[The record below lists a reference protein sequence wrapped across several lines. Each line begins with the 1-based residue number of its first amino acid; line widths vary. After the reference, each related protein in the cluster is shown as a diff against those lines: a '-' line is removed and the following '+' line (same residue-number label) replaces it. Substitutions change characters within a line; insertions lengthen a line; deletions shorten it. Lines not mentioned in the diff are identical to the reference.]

1 MKKIR
6 KYLSAQGLIKAV
18 YNNFK
23 KIKDPQ
29 NRNGKI
35 SIVDCLMSCFA
46 IFSLKYPSLLQYE
59 IETQNPQS
67 CENIKKLY
75 LVKNPPSDTYMRERL
90 DLIDPKL
97 LRPAFKQI
105 FSQIQRGKDLEA
117 YQFINGYHLISID
130 GTGHFSSEKVHCEN
144 CCKKNHKSGK
154 TTYYHQMLGA
164 VVVHPQKKQV
174 IPLCP
179 EPIQKEDGATKN
191 DCERNASKRLLEDL
205 RREHPHL
212 KILIIEDGLASNAPH
227 IKLIEKLSMKYI
239 IGAKPKDHEY
249 LFDWIKHSEKTEFDY
264 VDEKETHHKFNFVN
278 EVPLN
283 YENSDLKVNFLE
295 YWEVDK
301 KGKTKHFSWVT
312 NVKITINN
320 VNKIMKGGRARWKVE
335 NETFNTIK
343 NQGYQFEHNFGHGK
357 KNLCSVMGLI
367 MMLVF
372 LVDQTQLLCCKLFQ
386 HARITTRTFYGLWE
400 RMRAMF
406 ELFYFT
412 NWEYFIYCI
421 AYKEV
426 PDTS

>member
-18 YNNFK
+18 YNSFK

-29 NRNGKI
+29 NRKGKI

-46 IFSLKYPSLLQYE
+46 VFNLKYPSLLQYE

-75 LVKNPPSDTYMRERL
+75 LVKTPPSDTYMRERL

-117 YQFINGYHLISID
+117 YQFIDGYHLISID

-164 VVVHPQKKQV
+164 VIVHPQKKQV

-205 RREHPHL
+205 RREHPH
-212 KILIIEDGLASNAPH
+212 
-227 IKLIEKLSMKYI
+227 
-239 IGAKPKDHEY
+239 
-249 LFDWIKHSEKTEFDY
+249 
-264 VDEKETHHKFNFVN
+264 
-278 EVPLN
+278 
-283 YENSDLKVNFLE
+283 
-295 YWEVDK
+295 
-301 KGKTKHFSWVT
+301 
-312 NVKITINN
+312 
-320 VNKIMKGGRARWKVE
+320 
-335 NETFNTIK
+335 
-343 NQGYQFEHNFGHGK
+343 
-357 KNLCSVMGLI
+357 
-367 MMLVF
+367 
-372 LVDQTQLLCCKLFQ
+372 
-386 HARITTRTFYGLWE
+386 
-400 RMRAMF
+400 
-406 ELFYFT
+406 
-412 NWEYFIYCI
+412 
-421 AYKEV
+421 
-426 PDTS
+426 